1 VTSKAA
7 NDFNDDGCKAMADVA
22 DLSEELVQH
31 CLVSCDFFYIGASS
45 FLGNGYGLHI
55 RANTV
60 L

>member
-1 VTSKAA
+1 MTSKAA

-31 CLVSCDFFYIGASS
+31 CLVSCDFFASVQAPFWETAMAS
-45 FLGNGYGLHI
+45 
-55 RANTV
+55 TV